1 MALKD
6 CNEAISMNDEIDANA
21 YRLRGEIHMEMQMY
35 NLAIIDFNNA
45 IIKENNQSIF
55 LVPKLV

>member
-1 MALKD
+1 
-6 CNEAISMNDEIDANA
+6 MNDEIDANA

-55 LVPKLV
+55 LVPKLVWESF